1 MNASK
6 TARRRKELMNRAFK
20 YRIYPTTEQTELFVK
35 TFGCC
40 RFIWNAMLSDKKAHY
55 EATGKS
61 LSVTP
66 AAYKK
71 DYPFLKEVDSLALAN
86 VQLQLQTAYKNFFL
100 DKSVGFPKYKSKKHP
115 KKSYTTNN
123 QNGTVAVLADG
134 IRLPKIGIV
143 PAVVHRCAPE
153 EWNLK
158 SATVS
163 QESDGSFYCSVLY
176 EYTPAVSAIEH
187 FDLSDTLGI
196 DYKTDGLY
204 TDSNGLC
211 ADMPHFYRKTQKRL
225 AKEQRRLS
233 RKVGSRKGETKS
245 KNYLKQLQKVNKLH
259 RHVAN
264 QRKDYLHKL
273 SAEIT
278 NQYGVIC
285 VEDLH
290 MRAMS
295 NKGFGIGKATL
306 DNGNGMFLSML
317 AYKQEAKGHYY
328 ICVDKYY
335 PSSQLT
341 HCCNIRCPEMKDV
354 KRRHIICP
362 KCGKKHDRDYN
373 AAINI
378 RKEGYRIYQE
388 MIKVTA

>member
-1 MNASK
+1 M
-6 TARRRKELMNRAFK
+6 T
-20 YRIYPTTEQTELFVK
+20 LFVK

-55 EATGKS
+55 EATGEN

-66 AAYKK
+66 AAYKQE
-71 DYPFLKEVDSLALAN
+71 YPFLKEVDSLALAN
-86 VQLQLQTAYKNFFL
+86 VQLQLQTAYRNFFR
-100 DKSVGFPKYKSKKHP
+100 DKKVGFPRYKSKKHP
-115 KKSYTTNN
+115 RKSYTTNN

-134 IRLPKIGIV
+134 IRLPKLGVV
-143 PAVVHRCAPE
+143 PAVIHRQAPE
-153 EWNLK
+153 GWCLK

-163 QESDGSFYCSVLY
+163 QDSDGSFYCSVLY
-176 EYTPAVSAIEH
+176 EYESPVSAQRR

-196 DYKTDGLY
+196 DYKSDGLY
-204 TDSNGLC
+204 TDSNGFC
-211 ADMPHFYRKTQKRL
+211 ADMPHFYRKAQKKL
-225 AKEQRRLS
+225 TKEQRRLS
-233 RKVGSRKGETKS
+233 RKSGSSKGEPKS
-245 KNYLKQLQKVNKLH
+245 KNYLKQLHKVNKLH

-278 NQYGVIC
+278 NQYGIIC

-295 NKGFGIGKATL
+295 SKGFGNGKATM
-306 DNGNGMFLSML
+306 DNGNGMFLAML
-317 AYKQEAKGHYY
+317 AYKQADKGHHF
-328 ICVDKYY
+328 IRIDRYY

-341 HCCNIRCPEMKDV
+341 HCCNIRCPEMKDL
-354 KRRHIICP
+354 KRRYIICP
-362 KCGKKHDRDYN
+362 GCGKRYDRDYN

-378 RKEGYRIYQE
+378 RREGFRIYQE
-388 MIKVTA
+388 MMKTTA

>member
-1 MNASK
+1 
-6 TARRRKELMNRAFK
+6 MNRAFK
-20 YRIYPTTEQTELFVK
+20 YRIYPTTEQTTLFVK

-55 EATGKS
+55 EATGKN

-66 AAYKK
+66 AAYKQE
-71 DYPFLKEVDSLALAN
+71 YPFLKEVDALALAN
-86 VQLQLQTAYKNFFL
+86 VQLQLQTAYRNFFR
-100 DKSVGFPKYKSKKHP
+100 DKRVGFPKYKSKKHP

-134 IRLPKIGIV
+134 IRLPKIGVV
-143 PAVVHRCAPE
+143 PAIIHRHASE
-153 EWNLK
+153 EWCLK

-163 QESDGSFYCSVLY
+163 QDSDGSFYCSLLY
-176 EYTPAVSAIEH
+176 EYESPVSAQER

-196 DYKTDGLY
+196 DYKSDGLY

-211 ADMPHFYRKTQKRL
+211 ADMPHFHRKAQKKL

-233 RKVGSRKGETKS
+233 RKSGSRKGEPKS
-245 KNYLKQLQKVNKLH
+245 RNYLKQLQKVNRLH

-295 NKGFGIGKATL
+295 SKGFGNGKATM

-317 AYKQEAKGHYY
+317 AYKQADKGHHF
-328 ICVDKYY
+328 IRIDRYY

-341 HCCNIRCPEMKDV
+341 HCCHIRCPEMKDL
-354 KRRHIICP
+354 KRRYIICP
-362 KCGKKHDRDYN
+362 ECGKKYDRDHN

-378 RKEGYRIYQE
+378 QREGYRVYQE
-388 MIKVTA
+388 MMKTTA